1 LFCFLNYL
9 SRAFDYNKK
18 GILYCMNRDKFQRLV
33 IGIAFK
39 RRKMYEEFLTSV
51 PLLKQSMNDY
61 ERSQVADAL
70 VSKTYAPG
78 ECIFKQGDQANG
90 MYFIESGQVNIIGEE
105 NSAGSEKSVLISELQ
120 VGDYFGEIAL
130 VNKLPRSASAYAA
143 TENECQEP
151 CKLAFLELNAFERL
165 MGPCIELLK
174 SKIGSYK
181 NL

>member
-1 LFCFLNYL
+1 M
-9 SRAFDYNKK
+9 
-18 GILYCMNRDKFQRLV
+18 LYCMNRDKFQRLV

-39 RRKMYEEFLTSV
+39 RRKMYEEFLNSV

-70 VSKTYAPG
+70 VSKTYSPG

-90 MYFIESGQVNIIGEE
+90 MYFIESGRVNIIGEE
-105 NSAGSEKSVLISELQ
+105 STSTAATATDGNEKGILISELQ

-143 TENECQEP
+143 TESECGET
-151 CKLAFLELNAFERL
+151 CKVAFLELNAFERL